1 MSKIVDLFCGCGSL
15 QISFKQTYLH
25 SLVEEIVDSIIDECF
40 NEILASELNTKFKP
54 DSTEYQEARHLADL
68 DILDLF
74 IWRYVRSHRNYKYSK
89 GRSDTAFNVITVL
102 NEHGIYVTESTYNN
116 WRRKSG
122 KYLIPDR
129 ELDLILELLDL
140 SPNDFKR
147 LIFAH
152 IAARREIKKELSESG
167 IGNFFIFTL
176 TIKGNIVL
184 ESQFP
189 RPPCVNAA

>member
-1 MSKIVDLFCGCGSL
+1 MSKIIDLFSGRDCL
-15 QISFKQTYLH
+15 QISFKQTYLYALV
-25 SLVEEIVDSIIDECF
+25 SEIVEEIIDQCF
-40 NEILASELNTKFKP
+40 NKYLASELNTKFKP
-54 DSTEYQEARHLADL
+54 NSAEYHEARHLADL

-74 IWRYVRSHRNYKYSK
+74 IWRCVRSHRNYKYSK
-89 GRSDTAFNVITVL
+89 GRSDTALNVITVL
-102 NEHGIYVTESTYNN
+102 SEHGIYVTESTYNN

-122 KYLIPDR
+122 KYIIPDH

-152 IAARREIKKELSESG
+152 IAARREIKKEHSSSG

-176 TIKGNIVL
+176 AIKGNIVL